1 MMITNKATI
10 HRNNVRAWLQSPKL
24 TPNKRYDIDYS
35 IVTNPLG
42 SPNEAFRKHMVPV
55 VRIEWNVN
63 GARKVSDCAR
73 GGTIDL
79 NNKSMTRLF
88 GLDVDSF
95 VWDFD
100 DQGIF
105 VTAK

>member
-1 MMITNKATI
+1 MITNKATI
-10 HRNNVRAWLQSPKL
+10 HRSNIRAWLQSPKL
-24 TPNKRYDIDYS
+24 TPKKRYDIDYS
-35 IVTNPLG
+35 IVNG
-42 SPNEAFRKHMVPV
+42 KPV
-55 VRIEWNVN
+55 VRIEWSVN

-88 GLDVDSF
+88 GLEGESF
-95 VWDFD
+95 IWDFD
-100 DQGIF
+100 EQGIF

>member
-1 MMITNKATI
+1 MITNKATI
-10 HRNNVRAWLQSPKL
+10 HRSNIRAWLQSPKL
-24 TPNKRYDIDYS
+24 TPKKRYDIDYS
-35 IVTNPLG
+35 IVNG
-42 SPNEAFRKHMVPV
+42 KPV
-55 VRIEWNVN
+55 VRIEWRVN

-88 GLDVDSF
+88 GLEVESF
-95 VWDFD
+95 IWDFD
-100 DQGIF
+100 EQGIF

>member
-1 MMITNKATI
+1 MVTNKATI
-10 HRNNVRAWLQSPKL
+10 HRNNIRAWLQSPEL
-24 TPNKRYDIDYS
+24 TPNRRYDIDYS
-35 IVTNPLG
+35 IVNG
-42 SPNEAFRKHMVPV
+42 VPV
-55 VRIEWNVN
+55 VRILWNVN

-100 DQGIF
+100 AQGIF
-105 VTAK
+105 VTANFK

>member
-1 MMITNKATI
+1 MIVNKATI
-10 HRNNVRAWLQSPKL
+10 HRNNIRAWLQSPKL
-24 TPNKRYDIDYS
+24 TPNRRYDIDYS
-35 IVTNPLG
+35 IVNG
-42 SPNEAFRKHMVPV
+42 VPV

-100 DQGIF
+100 AQGIF
-105 VTAK
+105 VTANFK

>member
-1 MMITNKATI
+1 MITNKATI
-10 HRNNVRAWLQSPKL
+10 HRSNIRAWLQSPKL
-24 TPNKRYDIDYS
+24 TPKKRYDIDYS
-35 IVTNPLG
+35 IVNG
-42 SPNEAFRKHMVPV
+42 KPV
-55 VRIEWNVN
+55 VRIEWSVN

-100 DQGIF
+100 KQGIF